1 MIESPFILF
10 GHQHL
15 IILALSFC
23 FIIFFPLFAKN
34 NFDIKRQELIS
45 NWVAYFLI
53 IHETSKPFYRTYFFG
68 DLFLTV
74 LPLHACNLSAF
85 SIATYLLTRK
95 KVFFEIAYFWG
106 LSGGTMA
113 LITPELDLAF
123 PDIEWFPYFIGHSM
137 TLMGVFYSIFCHN
150 IQPSQESLKKVILIS
165 CGSLAIIFIINILIG
180 SPANYWYLNSKPNA
194 DSLMNFMPVPPF
206 HIPIVILIAF
216 GLFYLLNIPY
226 RKKYKKFKIK

>member
-10 GHQHL
+10 GYQHL
-15 IILALSFC
+15 IILALSAC
-23 FIIFFPLFAKN
+23 FIIFFPLCAKN
-34 NFDIKRQELIS
+34 NFNIKRREQIS
-45 NWVAYFLI
+45 NWIAYILI
-53 IHETSKPFYRTYFFG
+53 IHEASKPFYRTYFFG
-68 DLFLTV
+68 DLFFTV
-74 LPLHACNLSAF
+74 LPLHLCNLSAF
-85 SIATYLLTRK
+85 SIATYLLTRR

-150 IQPSQESLKKVILIS
+150 IHPSRESLKKVMLIS
-165 CGSLAIIFIINILIG
+165 CGSLAIILIINTLLG
-180 SPANYWYLNSKPNA
+180 PPANYWYLNTKPNA

-206 HIPIVILIAF
+206 HIPIAILIAF

-226 RKKYKKFKIK
+226 RKKL